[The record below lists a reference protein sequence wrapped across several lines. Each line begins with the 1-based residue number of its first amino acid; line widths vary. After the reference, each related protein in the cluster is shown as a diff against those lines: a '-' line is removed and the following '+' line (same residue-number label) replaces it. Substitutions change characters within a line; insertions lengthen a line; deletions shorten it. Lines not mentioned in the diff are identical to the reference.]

1 MFTRPLEPCWNTM
14 QAAPVRSSSIT
25 ASLTES
31 RFSDVVASAMMT
43 GLYSVTSSSPSA
55 GASMT

>member
-1 MFTRPLEPCWNTM
+1 MMFTRPLEPCWNTR

-25 ASLTES
+25 ASLTEN

-43 GLYSVTSSSPSA
+43 GL
-55 GASMT
+55 